1 MPVVIAVVAQKG
13 GVGKTTTATN
23 LAAAIAGQY
32 QLRVLV
38 IDLDPQRDSTKLLL
52 GMGALPEL
60 TIQEVLWEPRPAGE
74 VMVPVPA
81 SPDLLLVPG
90 SRELAR
96 VEKDVSPAEWEA
108 IAQDARQTLIGGVP
122 PDIDVVVIDTPPSLG
137 LWMQCALASADGY
150 LVVGEASVLGASAIA
165 ELLETASV
173 VAEHLNPGLRRLGIV
188 INNVRPTQVDA
199 SFVASYEERFGSEV
213 LARLPQRTQ
222 VKEAALLATPI
233 EFYGGAPSDVR
244 AIYRDLGLRVLT
256 KLGVPRRARRAS
268 GVRGARSTGVV
279 ATPAAGNPVEAVAP
293 RNRQS
298 ALGGEAATIPAMRDA
313 AVAREG

>member
-1 MPVVIAVVAQKG
+1 MPVVVAVVAQKG

-52 GMGALPEL
+52 GAGAAPEL
-60 TIQEVLWEPRPAGE
+60 TIQDVLWEPRPAGE
-74 VMVPVPA
+74 VMVAVPS
-81 SPDLLLVPG
+81 SPELFLVPG

-96 VEKDVSPAEWEA
+96 VEKDVSPGEWEA

-122 PDIDVVVIDTPPSLG
+122 PEVDVVVIDTPPSLG

-165 ELLETASV
+165 ELLETAGV
-173 VAEHLNPGLRRLGIV
+173 VSEHLNPGLRRLGIV
-188 INNVRPTQVDA
+188 VNNVRPTQVDA
-199 SFVASYEERFGSEV
+199 SFVASYDERFGPDV

-244 AIYRDLGLRVLT
+244 AIYRDLALRVLT
-256 KLGVPRRARRAS
+256 KLGVSRRARGS
-268 GVRGARSTGVV
+268 GAARFGRPPDPAVPLNAGPPPTVTPRGEVARRNRRGAG
-279 ATPAAGNPVEAVAP
+279 AV
-293 RNRQS
+293 
-298 ALGGEAATIPAMRDA
+298 RD
-313 AVAREG
+313 VTSEEG

>member
-1 MPVVIAVVAQKG
+1 MPAVLAVVAQKG

-32 QLRVLV
+32 ALRVLV

-52 GMGALPEL
+52 GTAALPEQ
-60 TIQEVLWEPRPAGE
+60 TIQEVLWEPRPAGD
-74 VMVPVPA
+74 VMVPTPTC
-81 SPDLLLVPG
+81 PDLFIVPG

-96 VEKDVSPAEWEA
+96 VEKDVSPAEWES

-122 PDIDVVVIDTPPSLG
+122 DDIDVVVIDTPPSLG

-150 LVVGEASVLGASAIA
+150 LMIGEASVLGASALA

-188 INNVRPTQVDA
+188 VNNVRPTQVDA
-199 SFVASYEERFGSEV
+199 SFVASYEEQFAGEV
-213 LARLPQRTQ
+213 MARLPQRTQ
-222 VKEAALLATPI
+222 VKEAALVAVPI

-244 AIYRDLGLRVLT
+244 AIYRDLASRVLV
-256 KLGVPRRARRAS
+256 KLGVRRKARHTTGR
-268 GVRGARSTGVV
+268 GRGAPGGGGSADRPDG
-279 ATPAAGNPVEAVAP
+279 AVAP
-293 RNRQS
+293 RNS
-298 ALGGEAATIPAMRDA
+298 ARGTTGESRHALSGQG
-313 AVAREG
+313 VARGEG

>member
-1 MPVVIAVVAQKG
+1 MTAVLAVVAQKG

-23 LAAAIAGQY
+23 LAAAMAGQY
-32 QLRVLV
+32 ALRVLV

-52 GMGALPEL
+52 GMGALPEQ

-74 VMVPVPA
+74 VMVATP
-81 SPDLLLVPG
+81 SCPDLFIVPG
-90 SRELAR
+90 SRELSR
-96 VEKDVSPAEWEA
+96 VEKDVSPAEWES

-122 PDIDVVVIDTPPSLG
+122 DDIDVVVIDTPPSLG

-150 LVVGEASVLGASAIA
+150 LMIGEASVLGASALA

-188 INNVRPTQVDA
+188 VNNVRPTQVDA
-199 SFVASYEERFGSEV
+199 SFVASYEEQFGGEV

-222 VKEAALLATPI
+222 VKEAALVAVPI

-244 AIYRDLGLRVLT
+244 AIYRDLASRVLT
-256 KLGVPRRARRAS
+256 KLGVRRKARHTTGGRAK
-268 GVRGARSTGVV
+268 GGARAATNDEATGD
-279 ATPAAGNPVEAVAP
+279 GVAP
-293 RNRQS
+293 RNAPS
-298 ALGGEAATIPAMRDA
+298 AAANGARHVTTAAEVDRGE
-313 AVAREG
+313 E